1 MPRAWSCIALG
12 DERQYGGN
20 SGYDDEL
27 TSRYSFD
34 SNVANHKQVSQGDLI
49 VLRDNAQ
56 ALGLAK
62 VEGITSSP
70 GTKLIRRCPV
80 CQTTGLKERAKKQ
93 PRWRCSPS
101 GHEFDTPSEAEE
113 PVTKYV
119 ALFGSSFVQLKHPIS
134 VDQLRGI
141 ALRPSDQ
148 VSIEELGLAGLERL
162 LAAQDDALEMVAAA
176 GFLKSPG
183 SNEADE
189 ELENDVALSVADE
202 REQVVRAIKVRRGQ
216 ASFRRGLFK
225 RYGNRCMVTGCELEA
240 LLEAAHIAPYR
251 NASHNELS
259 NGLLLRADIHT
270 IYDLYLMEIDAITLT
285 VTFDESV
292 CQAGYSAYHG
302 KQLQVGAK
310 RPSTACLQE
319 RAKRVSEFT
328 RHNAGGRDALLVAKK
343 SLLVG
348 AHHPSPVSEVND
360 AS

>member
-34 SNVANHKQVSQGDLI
+34 SNVANHKQVSHGDLI
-49 VLRDNAQ
+49 VLRDNGR

-62 VEGITSSP
+62 VEVVTSSI
-70 GTKLIRRCPV
+70 GTKLIRRCPA

-93 PRWRCSPS
+93 PRWRCNS

-113 PVTKYV
+113 PVNKYV
-119 ALFGSSFVQLKHPIS
+119 ALFGSTFVQLKHKIS
-134 VDQLRGI
+134 VAQLKNA

-148 VSIEELGLAGLERL
+148 LSIEELDLAGLERL
-162 LAAQDDALEMVAAA
+162 LAEDDASELVAAA
-176 GFLKSPG
+176 AFLKSPE

-189 ELENDVALSVADE
+189 DLENDVALSTADE
-202 REQVVRAIKVRRGQ
+202 REKVVRAIKVRRGQ
-216 ASFRRGLFK
+216 SSFRRGLFK

-251 NASHNELS
+251 NASHNDLS

-270 IYDLYLMEIDAITLT
+270 IYDLYLMQIDPITLT

-292 CQAGYSAYHG
+292 FQAGYSAYHG
-302 KQLQVGAK
+302 KLLQVGAK
-310 RPSTACLQE
+310 RPSTACLQT
-319 RAKRVSEFT
+319 RAELVSGFT
-328 RHNAGGRDALLVAKK
+328 RHKPGGHDALLIAEK
-343 SLLVG
+343 SLLVR